1 MEIFFN
7 QFENHSENCREENKT
22 HREQIVHPKTGTSSN
37 KSLIVPPPTEV
48 TKAMRITPKG
58 SNRFCIA
65 AKLPDIAK
73 AIVPKI
79 SIKKVKFGHMD

>member
-1 MEIFFN
+1 M
-7 QFENHSENCREENKT
+7 QVMKMT
-22 HREQIVHPKTGTSSN
+22 VQINMSCIQKTGTSNN
-37 KSLIVPPPTEV
+37 KSRIVPPPTEV
-48 TKAMRITPKG
+48 TKAMIKTPNG

-79 SIKKVKFGHMD
+79 SMASVKFS